1 MPNLSRAKN
10 YVLWADRHRTRRTA
24 TNSRQKV
31 RNQETPGHDAGLVA
45 KSSARVR
52 LFVSVARLTSPAHR
66 ASPAIF
72 HGGGSPLLLRTGR
85 LSRREPTAP
94 CYPWPRQPRHGNVS
108 GAQRGMVLMC
118 TFPPGH
124 TIEKILP
131 LPRVA
136 QPRWIAGHARGSQSQ
151 DGATDEEAVHA
162 GALLPHLPAPA
173 RSTPAGG
180 HQVPR
185 RRLHRRRPRGHLRV
199 TLLAR
204 EFHSVP
210 AVGYNG
216 FHSVPLDPHW

>member
-1 MPNLSRAKN
+1 
-10 YVLWADRHRTRRTA
+10 
-24 TNSRQKV
+24 
-31 RNQETPGHDAGLVA
+31 
-45 KSSARVR
+45 
-52 LFVSVARLTSPAHR
+52 
-66 ASPAIF
+66 
-72 HGGGSPLLLRTGR
+72 
-85 LSRREPTAP
+85 
-94 CYPWPRQPRHGNVS
+94 
-108 GAQRGMVLMC
+108 MVLMC

-185 RRLHRRRPRGHLRV
+185 RRLHRRRPRGHLRLPAGAPGAGGLCGRV
-199 TLLAR
+199 RTIQRHLRPRGRRAGGIPEFPCLLRRAAR
-204 EFHSVP
+204 VGAPGGRPQRPGHRGAP
-210 AVGYNG
+210 ALLCWPQQRGTASAASG
-216 FHSVPLDPHW
+216 KLLLRKDTRGPLMFC